1 MLICDDYMNTCSIAY
16 NIEWIA
22 HIVEELRKLR
32 QCPLD
37 LLNVRMA
44 FLHFTVRGPSLAITV
59 RVHQGLAE
67 DLTAL
72 IVVDDGLDLFRRCI
86 RLD

>member
-1 MLICDDYMNTCSIAY
+1 MNTCSIAY
-16 NIEWIA
+16 NMEWIA

-44 FLHFTVRGPSLAITV
+44 FLHFTVRGPSFAITV
-59 RVHQGLAE
+59 RVHQGLTE
-67 DLTAL
+67 NLTTL
-72 IVVDDGLDLFRRCI
+72 IVVNNSLDFLWRSIGLDYR
-86 RLD
+86 